1 MKACMASLVVG
12 FLFAIGLGVSGMT
25 QPEKVMG
32 FLNLF
37 GEWDPSLIFV
47 MGGAISV
54 HALAYRLIKKRQS
67 PLFSLKWHL
76 PTKKELT
83 PALILGSILFG
94 VGWGLAGYC
103 PGPAIT
109 SLASFQVEPLIFVV
123 SMLIGMQVFKWTD
136 KVLKLQK

>member
-1 MKACMASLVVG
+1 MKAGMASLVVG

-109 SLASFQVEPLIFVV
+109 SLASFQTEPLIFVV

-136 KVLKLQK
+136 KVLKLHK

>member
-1 MKACMASLVVG
+1 
-12 FLFAIGLGVSGMT
+12 MT

-109 SLASFQVEPLIFVV
+109 SLASFQTEPLIFVV

-136 KVLKLQK
+136 KVLKLHK